1 MPLTRSVDALSSLFG
16 RLEAD
21 LKGPAGSAAAASP
34 AVTIAFSREAGSGG
48 AAIAQE
54 VGRLLDW
61 PVYDNELLTRIADE
75 KGLSARM
82 IEHLDERYVSWLEQA
97 LHSFN
102 KTGPLAGRYL
112 TGLLRV
118 LATLSKNGRCVIV
131 GRGAPHVLPRETTFS
146 VRVVAPKP
154 WRVAQIQKS
163 KGMTATEA
171 ERWVN
176 DTDRE
181 RLAFV
186 KGHFRADAADP
197 LLYDLVINGER
208 TPPAE
213 AAALIV
219 QAVHAFEARL
229 AAKARA

>member
-1 MPLTRSVDALSSLFG
+1 MPLTRSVDALSSLYG

-21 LKGPAGSAAAASP
+21 LKGPAGSSNGGP
-34 AVTIAFSREAGSGG
+34 TAVTIAFSREAGSGG
-48 AAIAQE
+48 VTIARE

-61 PVYDNELLTRIADE
+61 PVYDNELLARIADE

-82 IEHLDERYVSWLEQA
+82 IEHLDERYVSWLEQS
-97 LHSFN
+97 LHSFGG
-102 KTGPLAGRYL
+102 KGPLAGRYL

-118 LATLSKNGRCVIV
+118 LAALSKDGRCVIV
-131 GRGAPHVLPRETTFS
+131 GRGAPHVLPTERTFS
-146 VRVVAPKP
+146 VRVVAPKR

-163 KGMTATEA
+163 KGMTAAEA

-181 RLAFV
+181 RLEFV
-186 KGHFRADAADP
+186 RGHFRADAADP

-208 TPPAE
+208 MTPAE

>member
-1 MPLTRSVDALSSLFG
+1 MPLTLTRSFDALSSLYG

-21 LKGPAGSAAAASP
+21 LTGPVGTRDRSLP
-34 AVTIAFSREAGSGG
+34 PFTIALSREAGSGG
-48 AAIAQE
+48 AAIAKE
-54 VGRLLDW
+54 VGRLLGW
-61 PVYDNELLTRIADE
+61 PVYDNELLARIAEE

-82 IEHLDERYVSWLEQA
+82 IEHLDERCVSWLEQA
-97 LHSFN
+97 IASFS
-102 KTGPLAGRYL
+102 KGGPLDGRYL
-112 TGLLRV
+112 NGLLRV
-118 LATLSKNGRCVIV
+118 LATLSKTGRCVIV
-131 GRGAPHVLPRETTFS
+131 GRGAPHVLPTEMTLS
-146 VRVVAPKP
+146 VRVVAPKR
-154 WRVAQIQKS
+154 WRVAQIQES
-163 KGMTATEA
+163 RGMTAADA

-197 LLYDLVINGER
+197 TLYDLVINGER
-208 TPPAE
+208 MTPAE

-229 AAKARA
+229 VARA